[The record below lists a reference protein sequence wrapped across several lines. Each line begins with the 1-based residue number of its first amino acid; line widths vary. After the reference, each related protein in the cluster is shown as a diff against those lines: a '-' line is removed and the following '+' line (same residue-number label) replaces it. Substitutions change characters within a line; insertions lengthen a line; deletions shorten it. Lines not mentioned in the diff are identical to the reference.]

1 METLIEEPAEK
12 EEKSEKSEKS
22 DDKDLSNKD
31 TERIQ
36 SSMDETIV
44 DANIHDLAG
53 ENDGEQELS

>member
-12 EEKSEKSEKS
+12 EEKSGSE
-22 DDKDLSNKD
+22 DLSNKD

-53 ENDGEQELS
+53 ESGGEEELS